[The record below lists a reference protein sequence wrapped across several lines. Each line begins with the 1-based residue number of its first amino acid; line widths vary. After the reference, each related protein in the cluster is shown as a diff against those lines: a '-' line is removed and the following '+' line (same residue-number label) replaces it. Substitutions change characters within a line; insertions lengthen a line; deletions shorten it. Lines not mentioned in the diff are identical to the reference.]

1 MNMSENIYFLTK
13 SNSMKAAQ
21 PKDCGAEK
29 SCNAD
34 TRQELTISI
43 TSISFGHIYCI
54 VDMIYTQ

>member
-1 MNMSENIYFLTK
+1 MSKNVYFLTK
-13 SNSMKAAQ
+13 CNSMKAAQ